1 MQRSCNI
8 LITITSKL
16 IYSLMDCKS
25 FDQLPALKQ
34 VKDVFRTPSLHKSR
48 VNVRIQSEYSKIRT
62 RKNSVFG
69 YFSRSHNN
77 KQILILKP
85 REHLATIEIMWHI
98 PRNLILLFFGRY
110 QLFMMFIC
118 LSNSYSHMD
127 FVTFKAILM
136 LFYKMVGE
144 LACIS

>member
-1 MQRSCNI
+1 MLSIFNTLREKCPNTEFFSGPYFPAFGTN
-8 LITITSKL
+8 TE
-16 IYSLMDCKS
+16 IYG
-25 FDQLPALKQ
+25 
-34 VKDVFRTPSLHKSR
+34 
-48 VNVRIQSEYSKIRT
+48 VNLRIQSEYRKIRT

-69 YFSRSHNN
+69 HCSRSHNN

-98 PRNLILLFFGRY
+98 PRNLMLLFFGRY

>member
-1 MQRSCNI
+1 
-8 LITITSKL
+8 
-16 IYSLMDCKS
+16 MDCTS

-98 PRNLILLFFGRY
+98 PRNLMLLFFGRY
-110 QLFMMFIC
+110 QLFKMFIC

>member
-1 MQRSCNI
+1 M
-8 LITITSKL
+8 LIIFNTLREKCPNTEFFSGPYFPVFGMNTE
-16 IYSLMDCKS
+16 IYGMN
-25 FDQLPALKQ
+25 
-34 VKDVFRTPSLHKSR
+34 TEIYG
-48 VNVRIQSEYSKIRT
+48 VNLRIQSEYSKIQT

-98 PRNLILLFFGRY
+98 PRNLMLLFFGRY

>member
-1 MQRSCNI
+1 M
-8 LITITSKL
+8 LIIFNTLREKCPNTEFFSGPYFPVFGMNTE
-16 IYSLMDCKS
+16 IYG
-25 FDQLPALKQ
+25 
-34 VKDVFRTPSLHKSR
+34 
-48 VNVRIQSEYSKIRT
+48 VNLRIQSEYSKIQT

-98 PRNLILLFFGRY
+98 PRNLMLLFFGRY

>member
-1 MQRSCNI
+1 M
-8 LITITSKL
+8 LIIFNTLREKCPNTEFFSGPYFPVFGMNTE
-16 IYSLMDCKS
+16 IYG
-25 FDQLPALKQ
+25 
-34 VKDVFRTPSLHKSR
+34 
-48 VNVRIQSEYSKIRT
+48 VNLRIQSEYSKIQT

-85 REHLATIEIMWHI
+85 REHLATIEIMWYI
-98 PRNLILLFFGRY
+98 PRNLMLLFFGRY
-110 QLFMMFIC
+110 QLFMLFIG
-118 LSNSYSHMD
+118 LSNRYSHMD